1 MHRRNNMAELIDDV
15 DDEVIEV
22 PAAEVAVDSDLPEVE
37 LSNEV
42 APVKEEPVE
51 ADAVEGTEPQEDDGL
66 PEKYQG
72 KSAKEIAEMHQQA
85 EKLIGKQGSEVGE
98 LRRVVDD
105 FITAQTSKE
114 AQTTETPVTS
124 DEFYEN
130 PEKNVNKA
138 IDSHPAIREAQKAAQ
153 EMKRTATL
161 TRLNSEY
168 PDLEATVQDPNF
180 AEWIKSSSV
189 RSELYNRAEVGFDYN
204 AAKELLSNW
213 SDKKERVAKV
223 AETSKIDK
231 SNQLKA
237 ASIGSKGNNEP
248 VSKKKYRRSDII
260 KLMQTDPDKYDAL
273 SDEIMLAYQEGRVI

>member
-1 MHRRNNMAELIDDV
+1 MADI
-15 DDEVIEV
+15 IE
-22 PAAEVAVDSDLPEVE
+22 EVE
-37 LSNEV
+37 EV
-42 APVKEEPVE
+42 VVPDQPVVEDQEKVE
-51 ADAVEGTEPQEDDGL
+51 ANLEKELTPIKEDPVVQEETATKEQDDL
-66 PEKYQG
+66 PEKYRG

-98 LRRVVDD
+98 LRKVVDD
-105 FITAQTSKE
+105 FISTQTLKE
-114 AQTTETPVTS
+114 SQTIETPVTS

-130 PEKNVNKA
+130 PQKNVNKQ
-138 IDSHPAIREAQKAAQ
+138 IDSHPAIKEAQKAAQ

-161 TRLNSEY
+161 TRLNAEY
-168 PDLEATVQDPNF
+168 PDLEQTVQDPNF
-180 AEWIKSSSV
+180 AEWIKSSRV
-189 RSELYNRAEVGFDYN
+189 RSELYNRAEVEFDYDS
-204 AAKELLSNW
+204 AKELLSNW

-231 SNQLKA
+231 DNQLKA

-260 KLMQTDPDKYDAL
+260 KLMQTDPDKYDSL

>member
-1 MHRRNNMAELIDDV
+1 MADI
-15 DDEVIEV
+15 IE
-22 PAAEVAVDSDLPEVE
+22 EVE
-37 LSNEV
+37 EV
-42 APVKEEPVE
+42 VVPDQPVVEDQEKVE
-51 ADAVEGTEPQEDDGL
+51 ANLEKELTPIKEDPVVQEEAAQEKEDDL
-66 PEKYQG
+66 PEKYRG

-98 LRRVVDD
+98 LRKVVDD
-105 FITAQTSKE
+105 FISTQTLKE
-114 AQTTETPVTS
+114 SQTTETPVTS

-130 PEKNVNKA
+130 PQKNVNKQ
-138 IDSHPAIREAQKAAQ
+138 IDSHPAIKEAQKAAQ

-168 PDLEATVQDPNF
+168 PDLETTVQDPNF
-180 AEWIKSSSV
+180 AEWIKSSRV
-189 RSELYNRAEVGFDYN
+189 RSELYNRAEVNFDYDS
-204 AAKELLSNW
+204 AKELLSNW

-231 SNQLKA
+231 DNQLKA
-237 ASIGSKGNNEP
+237 ASVGSKGNNEP

-273 SDEIMLAYQEGRVI
+273 SDEIMLAYQEGRVV

>member
-1 MHRRNNMAELIDDV
+1 MADIIDDV
-15 DDEVIEV
+15 EEEVIEV
-22 PAAEVAVDSDLPEVE
+22 PAPEQAVDPDRKEAELEKELTPVVETEEV
-37 LSNEV
+37 V
-42 APVKEEPVE
+42 AQ
-51 ADAVEGTEPQEDDGL
+51 EGTDQETDEGL
-66 PEKYQG
+66 PDKYKG

-105 FITAQTSKE
+105 FIATQTSKE
-114 AQTTETPVTS
+114 SQTKEAPVTS

-130 PEKNVNKA
+130 PQKNVNKQ
-138 IDSHPAIREAQKAAQ
+138 IDSHPAIKEAQKAAQ

-161 TRLNSEY
+161 TRLNAEY
-168 PDLEATVQDPNF
+168 PDLESTVQDPNF
-180 AEWIKSSSV
+180 AEWIKSSRV
-189 RSELYNRAEVGFDYN
+189 RSELYNRAEVEFDYD
-204 AAKELLSNW
+204 AAKELLGNW

-231 SNQLKA
+231 DNQLKA

-260 KLMQTDPDKYDAL
+260 KLMQTDPEKYDAL

>member
-1 MHRRNNMAELIDDV
+1 MADI
-15 DDEVIEV
+15 IE
-22 PAAEVAVDSDLPEVE
+22 EVE
-37 LSNEV
+37 EV
-42 APVKEEPVE
+42 VVPDQPVVEDQEKVE
-51 ADAVEGTEPQEDDGL
+51 ANLEKELTPIKEDPVVQEETTQEKEDDL
-66 PEKYQG
+66 PEKYKG

-85 EKLIGKQGSEVGE
+85 ERLIGKQGSEVGE
-98 LRRVVDD
+98 LRKVVDD
-105 FITAQTSKE
+105 FISTQTLKESQTA
-114 AQTTETPVTS
+114 ETPVTS

-130 PEKNVNKA
+130 PQKNVNKQ
-138 IDSHPAIREAQKAAQ
+138 IDSHPAIKEAQKAAQ

-180 AEWIKSSSV
+180 AEWIKSSKV
-189 RSELYNRAEVGFDYN
+189 RSELYNRAEVEFDYDS
-204 AAKELLSNW
+204 AKELLSNW

-231 SNQLKA
+231 DNQLKA
-237 ASIGSKGNNEP
+237 ASVGSKGNNEP

-273 SDEIMLAYQEGRVI
+273 SDEIMLAYQEGRVV

>member
-1 MHRRNNMAELIDDV
+1 MADI
-15 DDEVIEV
+15 IE
-22 PAAEVAVDSDLPEVE
+22 EVE
-37 LSNEV
+37 EV
-42 APVKEEPVE
+42 VVPDQPVVEDQEKVE
-51 ADAVEGTEPQEDDGL
+51 ANLEKELTPIKEDPVVQEETTQEKEDDL
-66 PEKYQG
+66 PEKYKG

-98 LRRVVDD
+98 LRKVVDD
-105 FITAQTSKE
+105 FISTQTLKE
-114 AQTTETPVTS
+114 SQTTETPVTS

-130 PEKNVNKA
+130 PQKNVNKQ
-138 IDSHPAIREAQKAAQ
+138 IDSHPAIKEAQKAAQ

-180 AEWIKSSSV
+180 AEWIKSSRV
-189 RSELYNRAEVGFDYN
+189 RSELYNRAEVEFDYDS
-204 AAKELLSNW
+204 AKELLSNW

-231 SNQLKA
+231 DNQLKA
-237 ASIGSKGNNEP
+237 ASVGSKGNNEP

-273 SDEIMLAYQEGRVI
+273 SDEIMSAYQEGRVV

>member
-1 MHRRNNMAELIDDV
+1 MADI
-15 DDEVIEV
+15 IE
-22 PAAEVAVDSDLPEVE
+22 EVE
-37 LSNEV
+37 EV
-42 APVKEEPVE
+42 VVPDQPVVEDQEKVE
-51 ADAVEGTEPQEDDGL
+51 ANLEKELTPIKEDPVVQEETTQEKEDDL
-66 PEKYQG
+66 PEKYKG

-98 LRRVVDD
+98 LRKVVDD
-105 FITAQTSKE
+105 FISTQTLKE
-114 AQTTETPVTS
+114 SQTTETPVTS

-130 PEKNVNKA
+130 PQKNVNKQ
-138 IDSHPAIREAQKAAQ
+138 IDSHPAIKEAQKAAQ

-180 AEWIKSSSV
+180 AEWIKSSRV
-189 RSELYNRAEVGFDYN
+189 RSELYNRAEVEFDYDS
-204 AAKELLSNW
+204 AKELLSNW

-231 SNQLKA
+231 DNQLKA
-237 ASIGSKGNNEP
+237 ASVGSKGNNEP

-273 SDEIMLAYQEGRVI
+273 SDEIMLAYQEGRVV

>member
-1 MHRRNNMAELIDDV
+1 MHRRNNMADII
-15 DDEVIEV
+15 DEVEEVVEV
-22 PAAEVAVDSDLPEVE
+22 PAADVAVETDLPDTKLDKE
-37 LSNEV
+37 LT
-42 APVKEEPVE
+42 PVKEETVTEEVVE
-51 ADAVEGTEPQEDDGL
+51 EKEATEDDGL
-66 PEKYQG
+66 PEKYKG

-105 FITAQTSKE
+105 FISTQTSK
-114 AQTTETPVTS
+114 ASQTTEAPVTTE
-124 DEFYEN
+124 EFYDN
-130 PEKNVNKA
+130 PAQNVDKR
-138 IDSHPAIREAQKAAQ
+138 IDSHPAIKEAQKAARD
-153 EMKRTATL
+153 MKRTATL

-168 PDLEATVQDPNF
+168 PDLEKTVQDPNF
-180 AEWIKSSSV
+180 AEWIKSSRV
-189 RSELYNRAEVGFDYN
+189 RSELYNRAEVEFDYD
-204 AAKELLSNW
+204 AAKELLGNW

-231 SNQLKA
+231 DNQLKA

-260 KLMQTDPDKYDAL
+260 KLMQTDPEKYDAL

>member
-1 MHRRNNMAELIDDV
+1 MADI
-15 DDEVIEV
+15 IE
-22 PAAEVAVDSDLPEVE
+22 EVE
-37 LSNEV
+37 EV
-42 APVKEEPVE
+42 VVPDQPVVEDQEKVE
-51 ADAVEGTEPQEDDGL
+51 ANLEKELTPIKEDPVVQEETTQEKEDDL
-66 PEKYQG
+66 PEKYRG

-98 LRRVVDD
+98 LRKVVDD
-105 FITAQTSKE
+105 FISTQTLKE
-114 AQTTETPVTS
+114 SQTTETPVTS

-130 PEKNVNKA
+130 PQKNVNKQ
-138 IDSHPAIREAQKAAQ
+138 IDSHPAIKEAQKAAQ

-180 AEWIKSSSV
+180 AEWIKSSRV
-189 RSELYNRAEVGFDYN
+189 RSELYNRAEVEFDYDS
-204 AAKELLSNW
+204 AKELLSNW

-231 SNQLKA
+231 DNQLKA
-237 ASIGSKGNNEP
+237 ASVGSKGNNEP

-260 KLMQTDPDKYDAL
+260 KLMQTDPEKYDAL
-273 SDEIMLAYQEGRVI
+273 SDEIMLAYQEGRVV

>member
-1 MHRRNNMAELIDDV
+1 MADIIDDV
-15 DDEVIEV
+15 EEEVIEV
-22 PAAEVAVDSDLPEVE
+22 PAPEQAVDPDRKEAELEKELTPVVETEEV
-37 LSNEV
+37 V
-42 APVKEEPVE
+42 AQ
-51 ADAVEGTEPQEDDGL
+51 EGTDQETDEGL
-66 PEKYQG
+66 PEKYRG
-72 KSAKEIAEMHQQA
+72 KSTKEIAEMHQQA

-105 FITAQTSKE
+105 FIATQTSKE
-114 AQTTETPVTS
+114 SQTKEAPVTS

-130 PEKNVNKA
+130 PQKNVNKQ
-138 IDSHPAIREAQKAAQ
+138 IDSHPAIKEAQKAAQ

-161 TRLNSEY
+161 TRLNAEY
-168 PDLEATVQDPNF
+168 PDLEATVQDPDF
-180 AEWIKSSSV
+180 AEWIKGSRV
-189 RSELYNRAEVGFDYN
+189 RSELYNRAEVEFDYD
-204 AAKELLSNW
+204 AAKELLGNW

-231 SNQLKA
+231 DNQLKA

>member
-1 MHRRNNMAELIDDV
+1 MADI
-15 DDEVIEV
+15 IE
-22 PAAEVAVDSDLPEVE
+22 EVE
-37 LSNEV
+37 EV
-42 APVKEEPVE
+42 VVPDQPVVEDQEKVE
-51 ADAVEGTEPQEDDGL
+51 ANLEKELTPIKEDPVVQEETTQEKEDDL
-66 PEKYQG
+66 PEKYRG

-85 EKLIGKQGSEVGE
+85 ERLIGKQGSEVGE
-98 LRRVVDD
+98 LRKVVDD
-105 FITAQTSKE
+105 FISTQTLKESQTA
-114 AQTTETPVTS
+114 ETPVTS

-130 PEKNVNKA
+130 PQKNVNKQ
-138 IDSHPAIREAQKAAQ
+138 IDSHPAIKEAKKAAQ

-180 AEWIKSSSV
+180 AEWIKSSRV
-189 RSELYNRAEVGFDYN
+189 RSELYNRAEVEFDYDS
-204 AAKELLSNW
+204 AKELLSNW

-231 SNQLKA
+231 DNQLKA
-237 ASIGSKGNNEP
+237 ASVGSKGNNEP

-273 SDEIMLAYQEGRVI
+273 SDEIMLAYQEGRVV

>member
-1 MHRRNNMAELIDDV
+1 MADI
-15 DDEVIEV
+15 IE
-22 PAAEVAVDSDLPEVE
+22 EVE
-37 LSNEV
+37 EV
-42 APVKEEPVE
+42 VVPDQPVVEDQEKVE
-51 ADAVEGTEPQEDDGL
+51 ANLEKELTPIKEDPVVQEETTQEKEDDL
-66 PEKYQG
+66 PEKYKG

-98 LRRVVDD
+98 LRKVVDD
-105 FITAQTSKE
+105 FISTQTLKE
-114 AQTTETPVTS
+114 SQTTETPVTS

-130 PEKNVNKA
+130 PQKNVNKQ
-138 IDSHPAIREAQKAAQ
+138 IDSHPAIKEAQKAAQ

-168 PDLEATVQDPNF
+168 PDLETTVQDPNF
-180 AEWIKSSSV
+180 AEWIKSSRV
-189 RSELYNRAEVGFDYN
+189 RSELYNRAEVEFDYDS
-204 AAKELLSNW
+204 AKELLSNW

-231 SNQLKA
+231 DNQLKA
-237 ASIGSKGNNEP
+237 ASVGSKGNNEP

-273 SDEIMLAYQEGRVI
+273 SDEIMLAYQEGRVV